1 MTANPIA
8 ATFALSL
15 LLAGTSCTTTPSPR
29 GHAGASAATTT
40 AVASEGRHVLR
51 GAQCLDPGM
60 ARSWIDID
68 DDTLLVDAGR
78 YKYRIQVSGACSALD
93 WSPVLL
99 FRGDPVTG
107 RVCGSLGDAIL
118 TRDYPCTI
126 VDMQL
131 LDKDQYKA
139 LVRDYEDARKA
150 RRAARRSAQ
159 P

>member
-1 MTANPIA
+1 MTARLIA
-8 ATFALSL
+8 ALAL
-15 LLAGTSCTTTPSPR
+15 AIAFPGCATSPPR
-29 GHAGASAATTT
+29 YGAVATAATSVPTQ
-40 AVASEGRHVLR
+40 GRHVLQ
-51 GAQCLDPGM
+51 GAQCLDPAM

-99 FRGDPVTG
+99 FRGDPITG

-131 LDKDQYKA
+131 LDKEQHQA
-139 LVRDYEDARKA
+139 LVREYEDARKA
-150 RRAARRSAQ
+150 RRAKRGSAT

>member
-1 MTANPIA
+1 MTARPLA
-8 ATFALSL
+8 AAALA
-15 LLAGTSCTTTPSPR
+15 LAVSACASSPSP
-29 GHAGASAATTT
+29 HGATSSSPA
-40 AVASEGRHVLR
+40 AVAIEGRHYLR
-51 GAQCLDPGM
+51 GVQCLDPAM

-107 RVCGSLGDAIL
+107 RVCGNLGDAIL

-126 VDMQL
+126 VDMQV
-131 LDKDQYKA
+131 LDKEQYKA
-139 LVRDYEDARKA
+139 LVREYEDTRKS